1 VGGVIDTTQLTSINL
16 GTQGSNVEVRAKIA
30 YPINV
35 PLVGT
40 SFVNLSG
47 NKLLIM
53 ASAAFQNEP
62 YS

>member
-1 VGGVIDTTQLTSINL
+1 M
-16 GTQGSNVEVRAKIA
+16 IA
-30 YPINV
+30 YPIVV
-35 PLVGT
+35 PLVGQ
-40 SFVNLSG
+40 SFVNLAG